1 MRKGSS
7 WLRVAVVV
15 APVFLLCA
23 APPSQ
28 SADKPK
34 PDEMVN
40 NPPYENWSQFPV
52 GTTVTQKE
60 TVKLDDGSTVAIDI
74 VSKLVSR
81 TKEQVVVE
89 TTMGEAGA
97 GKSEGVAGD
106 SKTVST
112 FPAKVKM
119 SKYDTPQSAGT
130 TVTEGTE
137 AVAYQGKSATAEW
150 TDVVTQ
156 NGNETSD
163 TKEWTLKD
171 VPGGLVRRT
180 TVKKKDGQVTSSSTL
195 ELVEVKPGA

>member
-1 MRKGSS
+1 MRKGCS
-7 WLRVAVVV
+7 WLRVAVVL
-15 APVFLLCA
+15 APAIWMCA
-23 APPSQ
+23 AGSAQ

-52 GTTVTQKE
+52 GTTVAQKE
-60 TVKLDDGSTVAIDI
+60 TIKLDDGSTVAIDI

-97 GKSEGVAGD
+97 GKSDGVAGD
-106 SKTVST
+106 SKTIST

-119 SKYDTPQSAGT
+119 SKYDTPQTAGT
-130 TVTEGTE
+130 SVTEGTE
-137 AVAYQGKSATAEW
+137 AVAVQGKSASAEW

-156 NGNETSD
+156 KGNETTD
-163 TKEWTLKD
+163 IKVWTLKD
-171 VPGGLVRRT
+171 VPGGIVRRT
-180 TVKKKDGQVTSSSTL
+180 MVTKKDGQVTSSSTL

>member
-7 WLRVAVVV
+7 WLRLAVVL
-15 APVFLLCA
+15 APVAWLCA
-23 APPSQ
+23 AQPAA

-52 GTTVTQKE
+52 GTSVTQKE
-60 TVKLDDGSTVAIDI
+60 TIKLDDGSTVAIDI

-97 GKSEGVAGD
+97 GASTGVAGD
-106 SKTVST
+106 SKTTTT

-119 SKYDTPQSAGT
+119 SQTDSPASAGT
-130 TVTEGTE
+130 SVTEGTE
-137 AVAYQGKSATAEW
+137 AVAYQGKSASAEW

-156 NGNETSD
+156 NGNETTD
-163 TKEWTLKD
+163 EKIWTLKD
-171 VPGGLVRRT
+171 VPGGIVRRT
-180 TVKKKDGQVTSSSTL
+180 LVKKKDGQVTSSSTL
-195 ELVEVKPGA
+195 DLVEVKPGA